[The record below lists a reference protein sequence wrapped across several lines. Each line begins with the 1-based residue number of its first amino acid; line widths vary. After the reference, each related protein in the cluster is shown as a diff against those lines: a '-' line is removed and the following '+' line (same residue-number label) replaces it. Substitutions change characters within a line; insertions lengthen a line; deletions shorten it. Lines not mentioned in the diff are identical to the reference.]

1 MLFRSFQRF
10 VALFVGLQRGCV
22 KDEHTLP
29 MHNDVCSTK
38 VASNVTVSSLYR
50 DEMLAVGMQHELQL
64 IVAESRMLSK

>member
-1 MLFRSFQRF
+1 M
-10 VALFVGLQRGCV
+10 

-29 MHNDVCSTK
+29 MHNDVCSTE